1 MIRIKF
7 YNLECIPL
15 DIEEELK
22 IDVDVEDFITA
33 NIPSLEF
40 EAHDFAHDLNDSLIC
55 WFSSKQEL
63 IDVKKIEEL
72 FYFEMHRNAVMKI
85 DIKITDNF
93 DWS

>member
-22 IDVDVEDFITA
+22 IDVDVEDFITT

-40 EAHDFAHDLNDSLIC
+40 EAMDFANDLDDNLIYY
-55 WFSSKQEL
+55 FSSKQEL
-63 IDVKKIEEL
+63 IDVQEIEKL